1 MLQGLPKQ
9 DHTYAA
15 YSDNH
20 VEFLFTPP
28 QKIGSPEDDEAPV
41 PQP

>member
-28 QKIGSPEDDEAPV
+28 HKTPDKLHGAERNRPI
-41 PQP
+41 

>member
-1 MLQGLPKQ
+1 MTMLQGLPKQ

-28 QKIGSPEDDEAPV
+28 QKNRIA
-41 PQP
+41 

>member
-28 QKIGSPEDDEAPV
+28 QKNRIA
-41 PQP
+41 